1 MTTGEKLASLRKQ
14 NNYTQEQLAM
24 LLDVSRQS
32 VSKWESNLAYP
43 ETEKLIRLSKLYNCS
58 VDYLL
63 HDDLEHDPMTPV
75 LQEEPAPRFQF
86 TVRSSFGEIEKQS
99 RTMVG
104 NLPLWHVCFKRGKV
118 ARGVFAAGFRAK
130 GVFTFGLLSQG
141 LFSFGVLSMGL
152 ISFGVLSMGLLALGS
167 IALGLIALGAIAVG
181 VMAVGAVAV
190 GLFSVGALAIAKYAA
205 LGDVA
210 KAAIAAGVSTTE
222 GSLLSCD
229 GSFTPEA
236 LQQLDMIVP
245 DWLGWAKKLF
255 ALLVG

>member
-32 VSKWESNLAYP
+32 ISKWESNLAYP
-43 ETEKLIRLSKLYNCS
+43 ETEKLIRLSKLYGCS
-58 VDYLL
+58 LDYLL
-63 HDDLEHDPMTPV
+63 NDELEHDPMTPV
-75 LQEEPAPRFQF
+75 LKEEPASLFRV
-86 TVRSSFGEIEKQS
+86 TVHSSFGEIDKQS

-104 NLPLWHVCFKRGKV
+104 NLPLWHVCFQRGKV

-130 GVFTFGLLSQG
+130 GVFSFGLLSQG

-152 ISFGVLSMGLLALGS
+152 ISFGVLSIGLLALGS
-167 IALGLIALGAIAVG
+167 IALGLIAAGAIAVG
-181 VMAVGAVAV
+181 VVAMGAIAV

-210 KAAIAAGVSTTE
+210 KAAIAAGKTTTE

-236 LQQLDMIVP
+236 LQQLEGIVP
-245 DWLGWAKKLF
+245 GWLSWARKLF
-255 ALLVG
+255 SFLVR